1 MCRFQKVLLALG
13 ALSISAFAASM
24 VSQNLD
30 YSDHLQSFYN
40 PDIGFYTPQTMHL
53 KVSGNTPIA
62 KPYGRFLHLR
72 AELSEFSDKAWWL
85 DKGDTVRGKSQD
97 LTEDALQALGETL
110 DNVRKNSGTT
120 IIRFC
125 YDPWYNGHSNTT
137 PDQSVILRH
146 LEQLAPVLS
155 EHLDVITAWEIGIY
169 GAYGEMHSDTMI
181 THEKVGEAIRFAL
194 EHTPPELKILTR
206 TPRYAA
212 YALGF
217 AKNAENPA
225 LDADPNVH
233 FNVESEVF
241 QRIAKAKKDT
251 LFRLGMF
258 NDGYLGTQYDYGT
271 WSTTAENGISRE
283 EGVAWLETYGMHTPY
298 GGEALTTASGYQEI
312 NTPDFIAYE
321 GFRTH
326 TSYLNIQWNYN
337 LIERW
342 KNTDVFT
349 ARKSNIID
357 SGYNGTSGFKY
368 INDHLGYRFVLRNSR
383 MNDSV
388 GIGEQLQV
396 ALLLQNVGF
405 GNVTRKK
412 ATTLIF
418 KSDANESIYEIRPDS
433 ATDIGK
439 ILSRKMNADT
449 TISYDGTDT
458 LRILAKLPEEMPL
471 GLWNVFVRFSENGDF
486 RTDENFSVI
495 RFANDSNYFDKE
507 TGSNF
512 VGTFI
517 LSDRIQSLQ
526 SRPVTS
532 AVELRQ
538 NGKMLIVRHGQEI
551 EILDLN
557 GVLQERR
564 AIPEREWIW
573 DISKFSAGPLVVRV
587 KDRNGIARIQ
597 KIECRK

>member
-13 ALSISAFAASM
+13 AFSISAFAASM

-169 GAYGEMHSDTMI
+169 GAYGEMHSDTMS

-349 ARKSNIID
+349 ARKSNAID
-357 SGYNGTSGFKY
+357 SGYNGISGFKY
-368 INDHLGYRFVLRNSR
+368 INDHL
-383 MNDSV
+383 
-388 GIGEQLQV
+388 
-396 ALLLQNVGF
+396 GF